1 MPSVKPGTLTG
12 RTTIISRDVATVGIE
27 EAYAKIVTVWKAF
40 GLRSIYVGRIESPLI
55 RVMAY
60 L

>member
-27 EAYAKIVTVWKAF
+27 EAYAKIVTATWALTGRTKTANL
-40 GLRSIYVGRIESPLI
+40 GDAIYLVHSAG
-55 RVMAY
+55 
-60 L
+60 